1 VEVNELFM
9 KEIQI
14 RKAEVSDALAIRAI
28 YEHTTAYSNTLQ
40 LPHPSLA
47 LWEKRLSNTA
57 ENSYVYV
64 AIIDDEIVGNI
75 GFELFSNVRRRHV
88 ASFGMAVK
96 DTAQGQGAGSALLST
111 AINLADNWLNT
122 KRIELTVYSDNE
134 TAIHF
139 YKKFGFVIEG
149 EAKAYAFKNGHYV
162 DAYHMAR
169 IVEQ

>member
-1 VEVNELFM
+1 M

-14 RKAEVSDALAIRAI
+14 RKAEVCDALAIKDI
-28 YEHTTAYSNTLQ
+28 YEHKTAYSNTLQ

-47 LWEKRLSNTA
+47 LWEKRLSTKL
-57 ENSYVYV
+57 ENFYMYV
-64 AIIDDEIVGNI
+64 AIINNEIVGNI
-75 GFELFSNVRRRHV
+75 GIELFSNVRRRHV

-96 DTAQGQGAGSALLST
+96 DTAQGQGVGSALLNT
-111 AINLADNWLNT
+111 VIDLADNWLNT
-122 KRIELTVYSDNE
+122 KRIELEVYSDNE
-134 TAIHF
+134 AAIYL

-169 IVEQ
+169 IVE